1 MKLEVGGEEAAEEL
15 EGKASAGGV
24 IAELIFTDFAD
35 GEITGLG
42 MSEHQT
48 RDTGMGLH
56 GTTLSETDAN
66 LFHVDQIV
74 DDEVET
80 GVGEG
85 GVTYGRTNALEL
97 LDEHVGDGEVFVGG
111 IPPKFF
117 TNLFVHTFSGGLSKA
132 VGQELGHHFKI
143 GVRIEVGL
151 EARGDGGGEE
161 GDFRG

>member
-1 MKLEVGGEEAAEEL
+1 MRLEVGGEEAAEEL

-24 IAELIFTDFAD
+24 IAELVFTDFTN
-35 GEITGLG
+35 GEITGLEMG
-42 MSEHQT
+42 EHQT

-85 GVTYGRTNALEL
+85 GVTHGRTNALEL
-97 LDEHVGDGEVFVGG
+97 LDEHVGDGEVFVGSV
-111 IPPKFF
+111 PPKFF

-132 VGQELGHHFKI
+132 VGQELGHHFEI
-143 GVRIEVGL
+143 GVGVEVGL

-161 GDFRG
+161 G